1 VAQPTPYSRQYN
13 FTNFQ
18 TVSPTTPLPA
28 NQVDLELNTIK
39 ATLDQTLNNLK
50 LIQRDDTALASN
62 SVGKDQLKA
71 EVSIGINP
79 PNPWVTAHNYVVGD
93 TTVVSGKF
101 YRCVVSHLST
111 VFATDLAA
119 LDWTLIID
127 FNTVGFD
134 FAGTIHLATAK
145 TIPNDADEFGSADS
159 SALYGLKKTTWANFK
174 ATMFSAWGALIA
186 TGVAK
191 AAPVD
196 ADAFAFMD
204 SAAANATKMLT
215 WANLKATHF
224 TAWGALT
231 AAGTAK
237 ATPVGADMV
246 VIADSAAGNA
256 TKMATLTSWFA
267 AMFTALGPLIAAA
280 TGKSTPVDTD
290 GLLISDSAAS
300 GAGKLVTWTQAWANY
315 FKAKADALYLPLAGG
330 TLTGNL
336 NIAKY
341 NPYLILKKTAASGQA
356 NTVIGN
362 LNELNRWFIRPGN
375 DVSESGSNLGSN
387 LDVLRFDDSGAFL
400 EAAFQV
406 ARSDGTFSIARLL
419 NLASA
424 TAGQIQF
431 PSTWNASANANTLDG
446 YAEGT
451 WTPNLTFGGASV
463 GITYT
468 SRICGYITIGAFV
481 FVFGQFTLSSKGSSV
496 GGALIGGLPFTSG
509 PTYRTTGSVGYTTM
523 TTIPLLG
530 SALSGTVIN
539 LYKAAGGVISDT
551 DFTNTT
557 ELDFSFL
564 YSRV

>member
-300 GAGKLVTWTQAWANY
+300 GASKLVTWTQAWANY
-315 FKAKADALYLPLAGG
+315 FKAKADALYLAKANNLSDVASAATALTNLGGLSLAGNQTITG
-330 TLTGNL
+330 GFLVTPNPIGTFGNFTINPALGNYQWGTNNAAFTLT
-336 NIAKY
+336 A
-341 NPYLILKKTAASGQA
+341 PAS
-356 NTVIGN
+356 
-362 LNELNRWFIRPGN
+362 
-375 DVSESGSNLGSN
+375 
-387 LDVLRFDDSGAFL
+387 DSAIDLYIVNGAS
-400 EAAFQV
+400 AGAI
-406 ARSDGTFSIARLL
+406 TFSGFTVS
-419 NLASA
+419 ASIGDA
-424 TAGQIQF
+424 
-431 PSTWNASANANTLDG
+431 
-446 YAEGT
+446 
-451 WTPNLTFGGASV
+451 LT
-463 GITYT
+463 T
-468 SRICGYITIGAFV
+468 
-481 FVFGQFTLSSKGSSV
+481 
-496 GGALIGGLPFTSG
+496 
-509 PTYRTTGSVGYTTM
+509 
-523 TTIPLLG
+523 
-530 SALSGTVIN
+530 
-539 LYKAAGGVISDT
+539 
-551 DFTNTT
+551 TNTSKFIVSIRRINGVST
-557 ELDFSFL
+557 YVIKALQ
-564 YSRV
+564 

>member
-28 NQVDLELNTIK
+28 NYVDLELNTIK

-50 LIQRDDTALASN
+50 LIQRDDTALASA

-79 PNPWVTAHNYVVGD
+79 PSPWITAKAYVIGD
-93 TTVVSGKF
+93 TVTIGGKF
-101 YRCVVSHLST
+101 YRCLASHTSG

-119 LDWTLIID
+119 LDWSLIID
-127 FNTVGFD
+127 FNTVAFD
-134 FAGTIHLATAK
+134 MPGTIHGATAK
-145 TIPNDADEFGSADS
+145 TIPNDADEFPQADS
-159 SALYGLKKTTWANFK
+159 AAAWGLKKTTWANFK

-290 GLLISDSAAS
+290 GFLLTDSAAS
-300 GAGKLVTWTQAWANY
+300 GAGKLLTGANLKKY
-315 FKAKADALYLPLAGG
+315 ALNGLVIRVQTFAVSGTYTSNANMVYCLIRCFGGGAGGGGCVGNASFALAG
-330 TLTGNL
+330 
-336 NIAKY
+336 
-341 NPYLILKKTAASGQA
+341 SG
-356 NTVIGN
+356 GGSGG
-362 LNELNRWFIRPGN
+362 L
-375 DVSESGSNLGSN
+375 SEH
-387 LDVLRFDDSGAFL
+387 
-400 EAAFQV
+400 
-406 ARSDGTFSIARLL
+406 
-419 NLASA
+419 LASA
-424 TAGQIQF
+424 AAIGASKAVTVPAAVAGSTGAGVGTSGGTTSVGPLCIANGGLGGQIGAGGGAGGAVGTGNIATHAGS
-431 PSTWNASANANTLDG
+431 PGGSGTYSVSAVLGAAISGQGGSL
-446 YAEGT
+446 
-451 WTPNLTFGGASV
+451 FGGGAAGVFAAASLV
-463 GITYT
+463 SGLNAQY
-468 SRICGYITIGAFV
+468 
-481 FVFGQFTLSSKGSSV
+481 V
-496 GGALIGGLPFTSG
+496 GGGGSG
-509 PTYRTTGSVGYTTM
+509 AASDRTTGNGTGGAGYGGYVE
-523 TTIPLLG
+523 IIEFC
-530 SALSGTVIN
+530 SA
-539 LYKAAGGVISDT
+539 
-551 DFTNTT
+551 
-557 ELDFSFL
+557 
-564 YSRV
+564 

>member
-18 TVSPTTPLPA
+18 TVSPTSPLPA

-204 SAAANATKMLT
+204 SAASNATKMLT

-330 TLTGNL
+330 TLTGDL
-336 NIAKY
+336 TVAKATPVFY
-341 NPYLILKKTAASGQA
+341 LKKTVATQA
-356 NTVIGN
+356 NNIFGY
-362 LNELNRWFIRPGN
+362 LNNTNRWAVRPGN
-375 DVSESGSNLGSN
+375 DVAETGSNAGS
-387 LDVLRFDDSGAFL
+387 DFDIQRYNDA
-400 EAAFQV
+400 
-406 ARSDGTFSIARLL
+406 GTFIDTPFNINRATGNTTVAKVLDL
-419 NLASA
+419 SA
-424 TAGQIQF
+424 AAAGQITF
-431 PSTWNASANANTLDG
+431 PSTQNASANANTLDG

-451 WTPNLTFGGASV
+451 WTPSLVLGGASV

-468 SRICGYITIGAFV
+468 SRSCAYIVIGAMV
-481 FVFGQFTLSSKGSSV
+481 FAWGSFQLSSKGSSV
-496 GGALIGGLPFTSG
+496 GLASVSGLPFNIGNLVT
-509 PTYRTTGSVGYTTM
+509 RSVGFVGYGLTGMSFYAANGQSSIQLIKNCTA
-523 TTIPLLG
+523 
-530 SALSGTVIN
+530 SA
-539 LYKAAGGVISDT
+539 T
-551 DFTNTT
+551 DVDFSNST
-557 ELDFSFL
+557 ELQFCYI